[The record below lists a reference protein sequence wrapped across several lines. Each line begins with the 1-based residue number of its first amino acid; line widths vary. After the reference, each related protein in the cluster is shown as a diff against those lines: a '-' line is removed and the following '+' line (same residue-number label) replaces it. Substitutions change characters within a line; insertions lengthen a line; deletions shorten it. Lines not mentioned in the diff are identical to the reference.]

1 MTLQSRLPPGVADLG
16 FRQAMQKR
24 WIKTEKGSKDPRVQ
38 RQVQHAGLFTV
49 NTNHLLCII
58 CTHGIWSWLHW
69 SCNHALVCQVD
80 SIEDAVLQQLQAV
93 DRGESLEKSTGDAL
107 KKRKLVTLEAW
118 TTFKLTKGPKFAL
131 ERKKQP
137 TDLTTEMLKE

>member
-1 MTLQSRLPPGVADLG
+1 MSELGCCHLEMLSSARTVCAHVTWYRLPL
-16 FRQAMQKR
+16 
-24 WIKTEKGSKDPRVQ
+24 TCTY
-38 RQVQHAGLFTV
+38 GL
-49 NTNHLLCII
+49 
-58 CTHGIWSWLHW
+58 
-69 SCNHALVCQVD
+69 ALVWQVD

-93 DRGESLEKSTGDAL
+93 DRGESLDKATGDAL

>member
-1 MTLQSRLPPGVADLG
+1 
-16 FRQAMQKR
+16 
-24 WIKTEKGSKDPRVQ
+24 
-38 RQVQHAGLFTV
+38 
-49 NTNHLLCII
+49 
-58 CTHGIWSWLHW
+58 
-69 SCNHALVCQVD
+69 VD

-93 DRGESLEKSTGDAL
+93 DRGDSLDKATGDAL

>member
-1 MTLQSRLPPGVADLG
+1 
-16 FRQAMQKR
+16 MQKR
-24 WIKTEKGSKDPRVQ
+24 WIKTEKGSKDPKVQ
-38 RQVQHAGLFTV
+38 RQVQPAGVPTSPKSSPAGI
-49 NTNHLLCII
+49 T
-58 CTHGIWSWLHW
+58 CTHVTQNRFLLLWLQ
-69 SCNHALVCQVD
+69 AGVLVWQVD

-93 DRGESLEKSTGDAL
+93 DRGESLDKATGDAL
-107 KKRKLVTLEAW
+107 KKRKLVALEAR